1 MRRRLYWLLPDVD
14 SARKTANDL
23 LLSRIEDRHMHFL
36 ARPGIDLG
44 ELHEASVMQQ
54 SDVRHAA
61 GTGFVIGGLL
71 GGLCAALLS
80 IWPVAGLELA
90 QGAVLAMIGGGGLFG
105 VFMSTL
111 IGSSVPNSKL
121 AQFMPDVERGSVL
134 LMVDVPLYRVD
145 TVRELLERR
154 HPEASWRGVDPSIPA
169 FP

>member
-1 MRRRLYWLLPDVD
+1 L
-14 SARKTANDL
+14 
-23 LLSRIEDRHMHFL
+23 
-36 ARPGIDLG
+36 
-44 ELHEASVMQQ
+44 
-54 SDVRHAA
+54 
-61 GTGFVIGGLL
+61 VIGGLIA
-71 GGLCAALLS
+71 GFCAALLS

-90 QGAVLAMIGGGGLFG
+90 QGGVLLLIAVGGVFG
-105 VFMSTL
+105 VFASTL

-121 AQFMPDVERGSVL
+121 AQFMPDVERGRVL